1 MTDFDVVVVGSG
13 PGGAVTAQQCALA
26 GLKVA
31 VIEKGGRNLVENE
44 FGLDQLLNN
53 YKHAGMTTFL
63 GKNPIS
69 YVEGSVLGGGSV
81 VNAGLYHRTPK
92 SKITDWINSGCIEL
106 DHAEVEGLQ
115 LEVENTLKLEVTP
128 DEFISD
134 ASFKLASG
142 AKKLKWECINVPR
155 WYVHSAKYP
164 KKNSMNELIHQK
176 LATFPNVE
184 YFTRCEVLKL
194 AEHNDRVILR
204 YFDYMKDYTRKISA
218 RYVFLC
224 AGAIDSPLILKMS
237 GYLKWRKLFV
247 GCHPSAKVI
256 TTFKNELKNGT
267 HSIGPH
273 QVKEF
278 FPDFSLGCSVS
289 SPAYVKQALIGS
301 CDQELSSSE
310 VRKSAVY
317 YANIDNKN
325 NRLLFIPFL
334 KNPIIRSGF
343 SDSDF
348 IRLKRGIIELARVAF
363 EADAECLRLS
373 SSVTNVSRSL
383 EEFTSFIGSIS
394 KKELNLMTI
403 HLFSSLPMGPHPDNP
418 IAYGGLLK
426 GTKRIYVNDASI
438 FPSPIGANPQGT
450 VMMLAL
456 NNVRKFLKESN

>member
-13 PGGAVTAQQCALA
+13 PGGAVTAQQCVLA

-31 VIEKGGRNLVENE
+31 VIEKGDHNLIEDE
-44 FGLDQLLNN
+44 FGLGQLLNN
-53 YKHAGMTTFL
+53 YKHAGMTSFL
-63 GKNPIS
+63 GENPIS

-81 VNAGLYHRTPK
+81 VNAGLYHRTPRT
-92 SKITDWINSGCIEL
+92 KITDWINSGSIQL
-106 DHAEVEGLQ
+106 DCAEVEGLQ
-115 LEVENTLKLEVTP
+115 LEVEDILKLEVTP
-128 DEFISD
+128 DEFISE
-134 ASFKLASG
+134 ASFKFAFG

-155 WYVHSAKYP
+155 WYAHGAKFP

-194 AEHNDRVILR
+194 AERDDGVVLSFYDHLKN
-204 YFDYMKDYTRKISA
+204 FTRKVSA
-218 RYVFLC
+218 KYVFMC
-224 AGAIDSPLILKMS
+224 AGAIDSPSILKFS
-237 GYLKWRKLFV
+237 GYLKRQKLFV
-247 GCHPSAKVI
+247 GCHPSAKVVA
-256 TTFKNELKNGT
+256 TFKNELKNGT

-289 SPAYVKQALIGS
+289 SPGYVKQALIGS
-301 CDQELSSSE
+301 YDQELPIGE
-310 VRKSAVY
+310 IRRSAVY
-317 YANIDNKN
+317 YANIDSKN

-348 IRLKRGIIELARVAF
+348 IRLKRGIVELARVVF
-363 EADAECLRLS
+363 EADAECVRLS
-373 SSVTNVSRSL
+373 SSVINVSTSL
-383 EEFTSFIGSIS
+383 EEFTSFVNSIS
-394 KKELNLMTI
+394 KKDLNLMTI
-403 HLFSSLPMGPHPDNP
+403 HLFSSLPMGPHSANP
-418 IAYGGLLK
+418 VAYGGLLK
-426 GTKRIYVNDASI
+426 GTKRIFVNDASI

-456 NNVRKFLKESN
+456 NNVRKFLKESY